1 MANFLDTDYAWAAG
15 IIDGEGWIG
24 FQGRRKSE
32 RKARQIR
39 VAVANTD
46 SGMLEKLKSMFQGS
60 LRPMH
65 VTGNRKPISAWLV
78 ASRQAESCLRQIL
91 PYLLT
96 KRRQAQF
103 ALEARTYLG
112 KPGRWSQQK
121 PNWIALER
129 LDRELHDLNKRGIT

>member
-1 MANFLDTDYAWAAG
+1 MDTV
-15 IIDGEGWIG
+15 I
-24 FQGRRKSE
+24 FF
-32 RKARQIR
+32 
-39 VAVANTD
+39 AVWVLIVL
-46 SGMLEKLKSMFQGS
+46 GVFWWW
-60 LRPMH
+60 
-65 VTGNRKPISAWLV
+65 AWLV

-96 KRRQAQF
+96 KRRQAQL